1 MIRIRGVAMEIK
13 AAVLYEANTPLVVEP
28 VQLDAPKHGE
38 VLVRIAAAGVCHSDY
53 HVMKGE
59 WTLPLPMVLGHEAAG
74 TVEKVGPGVE
84 RVRPGDHV
92 ILNFRPNCGWCDHCS
107 RGEPVLC
114 NGADSERWL
123 LFDGTTRLH
132 TSGGRDLNH
141 FARVA
146 SFAEYAVV
154 PESGA
159 VPVRSDVPL
168 DKAALIGCA
177 VMTGVGAVINT
188 ARVEAGSSVLV
199 IGCGGVGLNC
209 IQGAVLAGAQRII
222 AVDMRANKL
231 EYARQFGATDVLD
244 ASEGDTAARVIELT
258 GGGVDYAFEA
268 IGFSKTIV
276 DCYES
281 TRLGGTTVVV
291 GMAPEDDMM
300 TIPALSLPRTE
311 KVLRGSWY
319 GSARPWIDL
328 PKMVELYM
336 GGRLQVDPLVSR
348 TYPLEEINEAYAAL
362 SRGEVARSVLL
373 MD

>member
-1 MIRIRGVAMEIK
+1 MEIK

-28 VQLDAPKHGE
+28 VQLDEPKDGE
-38 VLVRIAAAGVCHSDY
+38 VLVRIAASGVCHSDY

-59 WTLPLPMVLGHEAAG
+59 WTAPLPMVLGHEAAG
-74 TVEKVGPGVE
+74 VVEQVGAGVA

-132 TSGGRDLNH
+132 TSGGRDLHH

-146 SFAEYAVV
+146 SFAEYVVV

-159 VPVRSDVPL
+159 VPVRHDVPL

-209 IQGAVLAGAQRII
+209 IQGAVLAGAGRII
-222 AVDMRANKL
+222 AVDVKANKL
-231 EYARQFGATDVLD
+231 EYAKQFGATDVLD

-281 TRLGGTTVVV
+281 TRPGGTTVVV

-311 KVLRGSWY
+311 KVIRGSWY

-328 PKMVELYM
+328 PKMVDLYM
-336 GGRLQVDPLVSR
+336 GGRLQVDPLLSR
-348 TYPLEEINEAYAAL
+348 TYPLDEINEAYAAL
-362 SRGEVARSVLL
+362 DRGDMARSVLL